1 MKQCRAMNLFS
12 TNFVQSK
19 YRSIV
24 SDENLA
30 SELGCVVH
38 IKYTRFK
45 TILKKDV
52 KYLINNFLLIAC

>member
-1 MKQCRAMNLFS
+1 MNLFS
-12 TNFVQSK
+12 ANFVQSK
-19 YRSIV
+19 YRLSV

-38 IKYTRFK
+38 VKYTRFK

-52 KYLINNFLLIAC
+52 KYLMNNFLLIAC